1 MYPSIYYA
9 VKDLFGFD
17 WPGLKMIQS
26 FGFFV
31 AMAFLAAAYFLTKEL
46 KRKEQEGLLHAG
58 TVKVLR
64 GKKATT
70 SELTLSAI
78 IGFVL
83 GYKLLFI
90 ALHFSAFSE
99 NTQGYL
105 LSTEGNILGGLI
117 GAALSAYM
125 KYKEKEKEI
134 KKLNLASPTVIVEP
148 LHPYQHVGNLTL
160 LAAFTGI
167 IGAKIFHNLENWD
180 DFVAD
185 PMDALLSFSGLTMY
199 GGLICAAIACIWYG
213 RKHNLPGPHLIDA
226 TAPSLMLGYGVGR
239 IGCHVAGDGDWGINN
254 LQPKP
259 SWLSW
264 APDWIWAYDYPHNVL
279 TEGVHMNNCEQA
291 KYCSHLVPPVFPT
304 PFYEAVVC
312 ILLFLVLW
320 KIRKR
325 ITTPGVLFC
334 VYLILNGFERFFIE
348 KIRVNTLYHVN
359 GFGFTQAELIST
371 ILFFL
376 GVAGVF
382 YFRKLDRNKV
392 IERSA

>member
-9 VKDLFGFD
+9 VKDLFGLD
-17 WPGLKMIQS
+17 WPWLKMIQS

-31 AMAFLAAAYFLTKEL
+31 AMAFLAAAYCLTKEL
-46 KRKEQEGLLHAG
+46 KRKEQEGLLKAG
-58 TVKVLR
+58 TSKILR
-64 GKKATT
+64 GTKA
-70 SELTLSAI
+70 SSAELAVSGL
-78 IGFVL
+78 IGFIL
-83 GYKLLFI
+83 GYKILFV
-90 ALHFSAFSE
+90 ALHFAAFSE

-117 GAALSAYM
+117 GAALSAYL
-125 KYKEKEKEI
+125 KHWEKEKER
-134 KKLNLASPTVIVEP
+134 KKLNLSIPTWREEP

-180 DFVAD
+180 EFVAD
-185 PMDALLSFSGLTMY
+185 PIDALMSFSGLTMY
-199 GGLICAAIACIWYG
+199 GGLICASIACIWYG
-213 RKHNLPGPHLIDA
+213 RKHNLPAPHLIDA

-254 LQPKP
+254 LYPKP

-264 APDWIWAYDYPHNVL
+264 APDWVWAYDYPHNVL
-279 TEGVHMNNCEQA
+279 TEGVPLENCHQT
-291 KYCSHLVPPVFPT
+291 KYCAHLVPPVFPT
-304 PFYEAVVC
+304 AFYEAVMC
-312 ILLFLVLW
+312 IALFFVLW

-325 ITTPGVLFC
+325 ISTPGVLFC

-376 GVAGVF
+376 GIAGVF
-382 YFRKLDRNKV
+382 YFKKIDKNKTL
-392 IERSA
+392 ANA